1 MLSSSRNSWFYNPD
15 EAQIRVDVSRVRGI
29 PTFTRLME
37 VTEVSMSFESSLIT
51 LKQTVLLKQAESV
64 FQPVANT
71 TMHLR
76 LNGGFLEFIVP
87 SDCITSVLSLAS
99 AVTSTLMLVRLDAS
113 DNHC

>member
-1 MLSSSRNSWFYNPD
+1 MSS
-15 EAQIRVDVSRVRGI
+15 
-29 PTFTRLME
+29 
-37 VTEVSMSFESSLIT
+37 ESSLIT
-51 LKQTVLLKQAESV
+51 LKKRVLLKQAESV

>member
-1 MLSSSRNSWFYNPD
+1 
-15 EAQIRVDVSRVRGI
+15 
-29 PTFTRLME
+29 ME

-76 LNGGFLEFIVP
+76 QNGGFLEVAVP
-87 SDCITSVLSLAS
+87 ADCMISVLLPDT
-99 AVTSTLMLVRLDAS
+99 AVFRLP
-113 DNHC
+113 C